1 MRRLVGSICAT
12 DSKRGKEGGREAR
25 AGPPQKVK
33 IIPWLGQFAIL
44 MFLTE
49 EQSMAMRIYIS
60 LDVIDGLIKAIWATR
75 DGLNRN
81 GGRSIGFVEEL
92 KLVHRNSMA
101 AQHP

>member
-1 MRRLVGSICAT
+1 
-12 DSKRGKEGGREAR
+12 
-25 AGPPQKVK
+25 
-33 IIPWLGQFAIL
+33 
-44 MFLTE
+44 
-49 EQSMAMRIYIS
+49 MAMRIYIS